1 MCVCVQYLRSLS
13 EFQKTRSNKMYDIS
27 SLQNNYHTLPN
38 NIQIETLNILST
50 ATSKEPTPGCHN
62 TTPLTNTV

>member
-1 MCVCVQYLRSLS
+1 MCVSVQYLRELS
-13 EFQKTRSNKMYDIS
+13 EFQKTRSNKIYDIS

-50 ATSKEPTPGCHN
+50 ATSQATTHGCHN

>member
-1 MCVCVQYLRSLS
+1 
-13 EFQKTRSNKMYDIS
+13 MYDIS

-50 ATSKEPTPGCHN
+50 ATSQTPTPGCHK
-62 TTPLTNTV
+62 TTPLTNTVSTTNYQQAHQ